1 MHQFIFTEHSR
12 LKSTTT
18 RMADLGFEEADEE
31 VENFLETQGSDNNY
45 MVGFAL
51 ANVVGLQYYTG
62 TINGREMVRL
72 VREPE
77 NQFDPNAI
85 KVLNMSGQQVGY
97 IERAVS
103 LALAPYVDETLILIE
118 GIVSRALHKGTYKLP
133 CQIYIFSH
141 RDLMDMARQSL
152 KGAGLNVITAE
163 DQEFLMA
170 ESIAA
175 KEINPEDSGTK
186 EVRRIDDIFGSLS
199 NPKKRQV
206 MEACEL
212 VTSTLLQHQKEAL
225 AWMVQRENSSEFPP
239 FWEVCDKTGK
249 SQQLIYKNVLTNFET
264 NVRPKPLRGGILADD
279 MGLGKTLALLSLIAT
294 NRPGAKLPPVV
305 DIAPSSESPDAE
317 NPKNPNAENYT
328 NPKSP
333 NRKGAK
339 RKRSGSDGSG
349 NFTMEK
355 AQVHNNCQEIVFE
368 PPDPDGPKATLV
380 VCPPSVLS
388 NWVDQL
394 EEHTRRGSLKVC
406 LYHGGDRMKE
416 ANEILKF
423 DIVLTTYSTLGSE
436 LTHQSSPIKE
446 IKWLRVILDEAHFI
460 KNAGTKQAKAAIA
473 LNAERRWAVTG
484 TPIQNTAFDLFT
496 LMAFLHF
503 EPFSIKSYWNSLVQR
518 PLSQGNKSGCSR
530 LQALMETIALRRT
543 KDMKINGQS
552 LVELPPKDVQIRPV
566 ELSHEERELYNSVET
581 EGRKVVQNFI
591 NSGTVLNNYSS
602 ILQIILRLRQICDD
616 ASLCP
621 SDVELLLS
629 SLKIEDASC
638 DPILLKKLLSVLQA
652 GDDFDC
658 PVCLSPPSEAII
670 TICSHVFCKTCIEK
684 TLKHLKPQCPLCRKQ
699 LSESDLF
706 SSPKVADEDEVRPDK
721 VAKTSSK
728 INALISLLK
737 ESQDHDPTTKSVV
750 FSQFR
755 KMLDLLQE
763 PLEKSGFK
771 FVRLDGSMPP
781 KKRAASIA
789 AFMSSKPDS
798 PTILLASLK
807 AAGVGINLTAASDVY
822 MFDPWWNPAVEDQAM
837 DRIHRI
843 GQTRSVRV
851 LRLVVKDSIEERILE
866 MQDGKRKLASSAFK
880 DKSDKEQRQMRVE
893 DVQRLMRLS

>member
-1 MHQFIFTEHSR
+1 
-12 LKSTTT
+12 
-18 RMADLGFEEADEE
+18 MADLGFPESGEE
-31 VENFLETQGSDNNY
+31 VENFLGTQNPDNNY

-77 NQFDPNAI
+77 NQHDPNAI

-103 LALAPYVDETLILIE
+103 QALAPYVDETLILIE
-118 GIVSRALHKGTYKLP
+118 GIVSRALHKGAYKLP

-141 RDLMDMARQSL
+141 RDLMGMALQLL
-152 KGAGLNVITAE
+152 KSAGLNVITAE
-163 DQEFLMA
+163 KQEFLTA
-170 ESIAA
+170 ESVAA
-175 KEINPEDSGTK
+175 KEIIQEDSGTK
-186 EVRRIDDIFGSLS
+186 EVRRIDDIFGSLN

-206 MEACEL
+206 MEPCEL
-212 VTSTLLQHQKEAL
+212 VTSALLQHQKEAL

-239 FWEVCDKTGK
+239 FWEVCDKTGQ
-249 SQQLIYKNVLTNFET
+249 SQQLMYKNVLTNFET

-294 NRPGAKLPPVV
+294 NRPGAKLRPVL
-305 DIAPSSESPDAE
+305 DIAPSSEIPDVE
-317 NPKNPNAENYT
+317 NAANPNTEI
-328 NPKSP
+328 PKSP
-333 NRKGAK
+333 NRKGLK
-339 RKRSGSDGSG
+339 RKRSGSDGSR
-349 NFTMEK
+349 NVSMEN

-368 PPDPDGPKATLV
+368 SPDPDGPKATLV

-388 NWVDQL
+388 NWVSQL
-394 EEHTRRGSLKVC
+394 EEHTRQASLKVC

-416 ANEILKF
+416 ANEISKF

-436 LTHQSSPIKE
+436 LTCLSSPIKE

-460 KNAGTKQAKAAIA
+460 KNASTKQAKAAIA

-503 EPFSIKSYWNSLVQR
+503 EPFSIKSFWNSLIQR
-518 PLSQGNKSGCSR
+518 PLSQGNKSGSSR
-530 LQALMETIALRRT
+530 LQALMEAIALRRT
-543 KDMKINGQS
+543 KDMKINGRS
-552 LVELPPKDVQIRPV
+552 LVELPPKDVQIHPV
-566 ELSHEERELYNSVET
+566 ELSDEERELYDSVET
-581 EGRKVVQNFI
+581 EGGKVVQNLI

-621 SDVELLLS
+621 SNVELLLS

-638 DPILLKKLLSVLQA
+638 DPNLLKKLLSVLQA

-670 TICSHVFCKTCIEK
+670 TICSHVFCKKCIEK
-684 TLKHLKPQCPLCRKQ
+684 TLKRLKPQCPLCRKQ
-699 LSESDLF
+699 LTESDLF
-706 SSPKVADEDEVRPDK
+706 SSPKVPDEDDVTPDK

-737 ESQDHDPTTKSVV
+737 DSQDRDPTTKSVV

-771 FVRLDGSMPP
+771 FVRLDGSMPQ

-789 AFMSSKPDS
+789 AFMSSKPGS

-851 LRLVVKDSIEERILE
+851 VRLVVKDSIEERILE

-880 DKSDKEQRQMRVE
+880 EKSDKEQRQMRVQ